1 MQVHSP
7 PETSM
12 SFILDSLP
20 DPNVPGEECPR
31 RTKMQIDFL
40 LLALEALDLKAS
52 EAMLSTAQEL
62 ELNGVIPGRVGLWLV
77 RSTNPLRRSN
87 QRRAL
92 SLAEAKAL
100 VLITCHLARRLTV
113 LIRQLLLGY
122 QQLSDKQLAL
132 EHHFR
137 LADYLSRFR
146 AHFRSRMNPRR
157 AAVIAYNSDE
167 KLDALA
173 VELLTQLLLCT
184 GTHGPQRLWSS
195 LFDGE
200 VA

>member
-62 ELNGVIPGRVGLWLV
+62 ELNGVIP
-77 RSTNPLRRSN
+77 
-87 QRRAL
+87 
-92 SLAEAKAL
+92 
-100 VLITCHLARRLTV
+100 
-113 LIRQLLLGY
+113 
-122 QQLSDKQLAL
+122 
-132 EHHFR
+132 
-137 LADYLSRFR
+137 
-146 AHFRSRMNPRR
+146 
-157 AAVIAYNSDE
+157 
-167 KLDALA
+167 
-173 VELLTQLLLCT
+173 
-184 GTHGPQRLWSS
+184 
-195 LFDGE
+195 
-200 VA
+200 